1 MERKNVTIRE
11 DQSEWVDETGANL
24 SQLVQE
30 AIDDRMEPTETEL
43 AEAYQDNAA
52 HAAETNTEWSDV
64 STEANQQLG
73 DRVAGPEGEPPNEE
87 AANKRS
93 ERDGDHPGHE

>member
-11 DQSEWVDETGANL
+11 DQSEWVAETGVNL

-30 AIDDRMEPTETEL
+30 AIDDRMEPTETEI
-43 AEAYQDNAA
+43 AEAYKENAA

-64 STEANQQLG
+64 STEANEQLG
-73 DRVAGPEGEPPNEE
+73 DRP
-87 AANKRS
+87 
-93 ERDGDHPGHE
+93 DHE

>member
-11 DQSEWVDETGANL
+11 DQSDWVNEAGVNL

-43 AEAYQDNAA
+43 AEAYQENAA
-52 HAAETNTEWSDV
+52 HAAKTNAEWRGV
-64 STEANQQLG
+64 STEANEQLG
-73 DRVAGPEGEPPNEE
+73 E
-87 AANKRS
+87 
-93 ERDGDHPGHE
+93 HPDTE

>member
-11 DQSEWVDETGANL
+11 DQSEWVDDTGVNL
-24 SQLVQE
+24 SQIVQE

-52 HAAETNTEWSDV
+52 ETNTEWSDV
-64 STEANQQLG
+64 STEANEQLG
-73 DRVAGPEGEPPNEE
+73 DHPN
-87 AANKRS
+87 
-93 ERDGDHPGHE
+93 HE